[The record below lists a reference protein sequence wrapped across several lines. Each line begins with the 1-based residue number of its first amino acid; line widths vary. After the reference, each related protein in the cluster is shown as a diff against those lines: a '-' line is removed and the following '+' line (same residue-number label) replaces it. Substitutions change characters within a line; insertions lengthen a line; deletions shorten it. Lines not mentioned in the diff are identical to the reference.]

1 MVVTKKLNCSFSH
14 PSLQCL
20 SFCAPLPHF
29 TLVYTEVHGDR
40 PTEEADSLIA
50 LRKIHSSPPS
60 SLASGSLA
68 ARALPPFHPES
79 GALGSSEM
87 RLCVLLRWEGATS
100 RGEYQTLRRSLLP
113 AALLWF
119 H

>member
-1 MVVTKKLNCSFSH
+1 MVVTKKLSCSFSH

-40 PTEEADSLIA
+40 PTEEADCLIA

-68 ARALPPFHPES
+68 ARVLPPFHPES
-79 GALGSSEM
+79 GALGS
-87 RLCVLLRWEGATS
+87 
-100 RGEYQTLRRSLLP
+100 
-113 AALLWF
+113 
-119 H
+119 